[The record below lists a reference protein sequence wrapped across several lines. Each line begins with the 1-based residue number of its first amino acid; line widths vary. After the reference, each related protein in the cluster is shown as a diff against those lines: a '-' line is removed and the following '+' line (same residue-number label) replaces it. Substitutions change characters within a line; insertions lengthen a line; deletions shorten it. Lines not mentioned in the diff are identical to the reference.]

1 MLLLWGGYVEVY
13 FENLEDGKFLAIKRL
28 TRGSKEEM
36 TVNFLSE
43 HGIIVHVDQPMLL
56 DWAEGGCFY
65 FFSCLHMAVLHY
77 IHPLWSLV
85 QSSLAQSS
93 VFTFNEW
100 DNLSNHYISS
110 RGLAFKLHVSQ
121 ARDSGEDVLH
131 SQETIGTARWYSFD
145 FDVQA

>member
-56 DWAEGGCFY
+56 D
-65 FFSCLHMAVLHY
+65 
-77 IHPLWSLV
+77 
-85 QSSLAQSS
+85 
-93 VFTFNEW
+93 
-100 DNLSNHYISS
+100 
-110 RGLAFKLHVSQ
+110 
-121 ARDSGEDVLH
+121 
-131 SQETIGTARWYSFD
+131 
-145 FDVQA
+145 